1 MRTVQR
7 RRAAALNNAIGEMK
21 MEKLIQELKTKIIE
35 TLSLLDMTPEDMDTD
50 AQLVGGR
57 TGLDSIDVLELVMMI
72 EKDYGV
78 KIDNK
83 ELGMKVFASVRALAL
98 YIHENRTDAAR

>member
-1 MRTVQR
+1 
-7 RRAAALNNAIGEMK
+7 
-21 MEKLIQELKTKIIE
+21 MEKLIQELKTKIID
-35 TLSLLDMTPEDMDTD
+35 TLSLLDMTPEDIDAD
-50 AQLVGGR
+50 AQLVGGQ

-83 ELGMKVFASVRALAL
+83 ELGMKVFASVRALAG
-98 YIHENRTDAAR
+98 YIHENRTDIPR

>member
-1 MRTVQR
+1 
-7 RRAAALNNAIGEMK
+7 

-35 TLSLLDMTPEDMDTD
+35 TLSLLDMTPEDIDAD
-50 AQLVGGR
+50 AQLVGGQ
-57 TGLDSIDVLELVMMI
+57 TGLDSIDVLEMVMMV

-83 ELGMKVFASVRALAL
+83 ELGMKVFASVRALAQ
-98 YIHENRTDAAR
+98 YIHEKRTDTVH

>member
-1 MRTVQR
+1 
-7 RRAAALNNAIGEMK
+7 
-21 MEKLIQELKTKIIE
+21 MEELIQELKVKIIE
-35 TLSLLDMTPEDMDTD
+35 TLSLLDTSPEDITTD
-50 AQLVGGR
+50 APLVGAE

-83 ELGMKVFASVRALAL
+83 ELGMKVFASVKSLAG
-98 YIHENRTDAAR
+98 YIHEKRTETIH

>member
-1 MRTVQR
+1 
-7 RRAAALNNAIGEMK
+7 
-21 MEKLIQELKTKIIE
+21 MEKLIQELKTKIID
-35 TLSLLDMTPEDMDTD
+35 TLSLLDMTPEDMDAD
-50 AQLVGGR
+50 AQLVGGQ

-83 ELGMKVFASVRALAL
+83 ELGMKVFASVRALAR

>member
-78 KIDNK
+78 KIENR
-83 ELGMKVFASVRALAL
+83 EVGVQVFASVRSLAS
-98 YIHENRTDAAR
+98 YIDEERRRAGR

>member
-1 MRTVQR
+1 
-7 RRAAALNNAIGEMK
+7 
-21 MEKLIQELKTKIIE
+21 MEKLIQELKTKIID
-35 TLSLLDMTPEDMDTD
+35 TRSLLDMTPEDMDAD
-50 AQLVGGR
+50 AQLVGGQ

-83 ELGMKVFASVRALAL
+83 ELGMKVFASVRALAR

>member
-1 MRTVQR
+1 
-7 RRAAALNNAIGEMK
+7 
-21 MEKLIQELKTKIIE
+21 MEKLIQELKTKIID
-35 TLSLLDMTPEDMDTD
+35 TLSLLDMTPEDMDAD
-50 AQLVGGR
+50 AQLVGGQ

-83 ELGMKVFASVRALAL
+83 ELGMKVFASVRALAR
-98 YIHENRTDAAR
+98 YVHENRTDAAR